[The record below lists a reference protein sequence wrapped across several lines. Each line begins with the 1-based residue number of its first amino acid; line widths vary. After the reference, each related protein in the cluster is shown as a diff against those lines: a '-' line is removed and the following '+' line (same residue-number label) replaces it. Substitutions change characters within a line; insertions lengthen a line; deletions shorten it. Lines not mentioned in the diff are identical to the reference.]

1 MFVFVLIF
9 LILVL
14 IRPQDY
20 PALVDAMPFPILTV
34 ALLVGA
40 ACWVFSSRKSFA
52 APHYLLL
59 VLFLLVAMAS
69 KVANGWAGGALVVL
83 TAFAPVLLIFVLLS
97 NAADTRE
104 RVEVVMAV
112 LSLCATVLSL
122 HGIEQQATGIG
133 WTGIGLSQATRIQ
146 YVGIFNDPNDLGML
160 FVMCLPMC
168 VHLGNRGGLMGL
180 RRLFW
185 YAAAGILL
193 YGIYLTDSRGTL
205 LALLVIFGIYVWQ
218 RFGIVVAGVM
228 GAAAL
233 GGMMMLPSRLQEL
246 DVSEASAMG
255 RVESWY
261 HGLEMF
267 LGKPLLGVGAGGY
280 EDLYALT
287 AHNSYVL
294 VLAETGIIGFT
305 VWIAFVG
312 YLFRMVLAVLRL
324 QEIAPTDVPADAD
337 DETVLALWQRDRAVA
352 MTLLLSLCAFFAA
365 AFFLSRSYVI
375 VLYILA
381 ALVVGYYTAMRR
393 RYPEL
398 PAFSLVRDA
407 VKWPIWSVAGVL
419 GLYLVVKVLLAL
431 A

>member
-1 MFVFVLIF
+1 MFLFVLIF
-9 LILVL
+9 LILVV

-20 PALVDAMPFPILTV
+20 PALVDSMPFPILTV
-34 ALLVGA
+34 SLLIGA
-40 ACWVFSSRKSFA
+40 VLWIFSSRKSFG
-52 APHYLLL
+52 APHYVLLI
-59 VLFLLVAMAS
+59 LFLLAAMAS
-69 KVANGWAGGALVVL
+69 KVVNGWAGGAIVVL

-97 NAADTRE
+97 NAADTRG

-122 HGIEQQATGIG
+122 HGIEQQALGIG
-133 WTGIGLSQATRIQ
+133 WTGIGLSQGTRIQ

-168 VHLGNRGGLMGL
+168 VYLGNRGGLMGM

-185 YAAAGILL
+185 FACAGILL
-193 YGIYLTDSRGTL
+193 YGIYLTNSRGTL
-205 LALLVIFGIYVWQ
+205 LALLVILGIYVWQ
-218 RFGIVVAGVM
+218 RFGMVVAGVV

-233 GGMMMLPSRLQEL
+233 GGMLLLPSRMQEL

-305 VWIAFVG
+305 IWIAFVG
-312 YLFRMVLAVLRL
+312 YLFRMMFAVLRL
-324 QEIAPTDVPADAD
+324 QEISPTDLPPDAED
-337 DETVLALWQRDRAVA
+337 WEVLDQWQRDRAVA
-352 MTLLLSLCAFFAA
+352 MALLLSLCAFFAA

-375 VLYILA
+375 ILYILA

-407 VKWPIWSVAGVL
+407 FRWPLWSVAGVL
-419 GLYLVVKVLLAL
+419 GLYVVVKVLLAL

>member
-40 ACWVFSSRKSFA
+40 AFWVFSSRKSFA

-218 RFGIVVAGVM
+218 RFGIVVAGVV

-305 VWIAFVG
+305 IWIAFVG

-324 QEIAPTDVPADAD
+324 QEIAPTDVPPDAD

-352 MTLLLSLCAFFAA
+352 MALLLSLCAFFAA

-407 VKWPIWSVAGVL
+407 VKWPLWSVAGVL
-419 GLYLVVKVLLAL
+419 GLYLVVKILLAI